1 MLIVESRKTIF
12 FSMSSLIV
20 LNTIINTVLFLII
33 KMNLKSFLVILFPE
47 VIQKHL
53 QAMHH
58 VFVVKQITV

>member
-12 FSMSSLIV
+12 FSMSSIIV

-33 KMNLKSFLVILFPE
+33 KMNLKSFIVILFPE
-47 VIQKHL
+47 VIQKLL